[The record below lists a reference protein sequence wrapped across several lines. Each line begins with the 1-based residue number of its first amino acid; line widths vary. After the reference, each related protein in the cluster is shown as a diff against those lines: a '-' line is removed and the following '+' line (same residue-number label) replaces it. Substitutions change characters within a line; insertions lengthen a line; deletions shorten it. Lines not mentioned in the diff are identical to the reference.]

1 MRGFVFTVP
10 GAMAVSAGLDFLEF
24 HDFSAG
30 AITAILDRAGVLAEA
45 WRERRMPKSLEG
57 RRVALIV
64 DDGGWRN
71 TTAFDLGIQAMGG
84 ICAHVPASLGGRETI
99 ADLAGYLDNWFDM
112 VVIRTPE
119 LTSLRELAAYVRAP
133 VINARTRSNHPCE
146 TLGDLAY
153 VRAKRGGI
161 EGLKI
166 VGVAPDANILRSWI
180 EASISLPIK
189 VVQVYPDGWHVGDT
203 ALLNDNFRRSTDM
216 RELEDADVIFTDSW
230 PGGVA
235 ESTLA
240 DYRISAAVLDR
251 CRPDAIFIPCPP
263 VARGQEVT
271 ADAMTHAACQST
283 PAKAFL
289 LHAQNALME
298 WMTGRTKA

>member
-1 MRGFVFTVP
+1 
-10 GAMAVSAGLDFLEF
+10 MAVSANLDFLEF
-24 HDFSAG
+24 HDLSAG
-30 AITAILDRAGVLAEA
+30 AIAAILDRAGALGQA

-57 RRVALIV
+57 RRIALIV

-84 ICAHVPASLGGRETI
+84 ICTHVPASLGGREAI

-112 VVIRTPE
+112 IVIRTPD
-119 LTSLRELAAYVRAP
+119 LAALRELAANARAP

-153 VRAKRGGI
+153 VDSKRGGI

-166 VGVAPDANILRSWI
+166 VGVAPDANILRSWV
-180 EASISLPIK
+180 EASISLPIE
-189 VVQVYPDGWHVGDT
+189 VVQVYPDVWHVNDP
-203 ALLNDNFRRSTDM
+203 ALLNPNFRLSTDM

-230 PGGVA
+230 PGGAPEGEV
-235 ESTLA
+235 A
-240 DYRISAAVLDR
+240 DYRISAEVLDR
-251 CRPDAIFIPCPP
+251 CRQDAIFIPCPP

-271 ADAMTHAACQST
+271 AEAMTHPACRST
-283 PAKAFL
+283 AAKAFL

-298 WMTGRTKA
+298 WIAARPELNASR

>member
-1 MRGFVFTVP
+1 
-10 GAMAVSAGLDFLEF
+10 MAVSAVSDFLEF
-24 HDFSAG
+24 HDLSADAVRAIIERAG
-30 AITAILDRAGVLAEA
+30 ALDEA
-45 WRERRMPKSLEG
+45 WRERRMPQSLEG
-57 RRVALIV
+57 LRVALIV

-84 ICAHVPASLGGRETI
+84 ICTHAPVSLGGREAI

-112 VVIRTPE
+112 IVIRTPE
-119 LTSLRELAAYVRAP
+119 LASLRELAANAHAP

-153 VRAKRGGI
+153 VRAKRGSV

-166 VGVAPDANILRSWI
+166 VGVAPDANILRSWV
-180 EASISLPIK
+180 EASISLPIE
-189 VVQVYPDGWHVGDT
+189 VVQVYPEDWHVSDP
-203 ALLNDNFRRSTDM
+203 ALLNDSFRRSTDT

-230 PGGVA
+230 PGGIA
-235 ESTLA
+235 ESALA
-240 DYRISAAVLDR
+240 DYRISAAVLNR

-263 VARGQEVT
+263 VARGREVA
-271 ADAMTHAACQST
+271 ADAMTYPACQSAA
-283 PAKAFL
+283 AKAFL

-298 WMTGRTKA
+298 WIAAREISASR

>member
-1 MRGFVFTVP
+1 
-10 GAMAVSAGLDFLEF
+10 
-24 HDFSAG
+24 
-30 AITAILDRAGVLAEA
+30 
-45 WRERRMPKSLEG
+45 MPKSFEG

-71 TTAFDLGIQAMGG
+71 TTAFDLGTQAMGG
-84 ICAHVPASLGGRETI
+84 ICTHVPASLGGREAI

-112 VVIRTPE
+112 IVVRTPE
-119 LTSLRELAAYVRAP
+119 LASLRELAASARAP

-153 VRAKRGGI
+153 VRAKRGRI
-161 EGLKI
+161 EDLKI
-166 VGVAPDANILRSWI
+166 VGIAPDANILRSWV
-180 EASISLPIK
+180 EASISLPIE
-189 VVQVYPDGWHVGDT
+189 VVQVYPDGWHVSDP
-203 ALLNDNFRRSTDM
+203 ALLNGNFRRSTDM

-230 PGGVA
+230 PGGIA

-251 CRPDAIFIPCPP
+251 CRPDVIFIPCPP
-263 VARGQEVT
+263 VARGEEVN
-271 ADAMTHAACQST
+271 ADAMTHPACQST
-283 PAKAFL
+283 AAKAFL

-298 WMTGRTKA
+298 WIADRTGA

>member
-1 MRGFVFTVP
+1 
-10 GAMAVSAGLDFLEF
+10 MAVSANLDFLEF
-24 HDFSAG
+24 HDLSADTI
-30 AITAILDRAGVLAEA
+30 AAILDRAGALGQA

-84 ICAHVPASLGGRETI
+84 ICTQVPVTLGGREAI
-99 ADLAGYLDNWFDM
+99 GDLAGYLDNWFDM
-112 VVIRTPE
+112 IVIRTPE
-119 LTSLRELAAYVRAP
+119 LASLRELAANARAP

-153 VRAKRGGI
+153 VRAKRGRI
-161 EGLKI
+161 EDLKI
-166 VGVAPDANILRSWI
+166 VGVAPDANILRSWV
-180 EASISLPIK
+180 EASISLPIE
-189 VVQVYPDGWHVGDT
+189 VVQVYPDGWHVGDP
-203 ALLNDNFRRSTDM
+203 ALLNPNFRLSTDT

-230 PGGVA
+230 PGGIA

-251 CRPDAIFIPCPP
+251 CRPDVIFIPCPP
-263 VARGQEVT
+263 VARGEEVS
-271 ADAMTHAACQST
+271 ADAMTHPARQST
-283 PAKAFL
+283 AAKAFL

-298 WMTGRTKA
+298 WIGARTKA

>member
-1 MRGFVFTVP
+1 
-10 GAMAVSAGLDFLEF
+10 MAVSEGSDFLEF
-24 HDFSAG
+24 HDLPAE
-30 AITAILDRAGVLAEA
+30 AVLAILKRAGELGEA
-45 WRERRMPKSLEG
+45 WRVGRMPQSLEG
-57 RRVALIV
+57 KRIALII

-84 ICAHVPASLGGRETI
+84 ICTHVPASLGGREAI

-112 VVIRTPE
+112 IVVRTPE
-119 LTSLRELAAYVRAP
+119 LASLRELAANARAP

-161 EGLKI
+161 NGLKI
-166 VGVAPDANILRSWI
+166 AGVAPDANILRSWV
-180 EASISLPIK
+180 EAPISLPIE
-189 VVQVYPDGWHVGDT
+189 VVQVYPDDWHVSDP
-203 ALLNDNFRRSTDM
+203 ALLNPNFRLSTDM
-216 RELEDADVIFTDSW
+216 RELEDANVIFTDSW
-230 PGGVA
+230 PSGATEGEV
-235 ESTLA
+235 A
-240 DYRISAAVLDR
+240 DYRVSAEVLDR

-263 VARGQEVT
+263 VVRSQEVT

-283 PAKAFL
+283 AAKAFL

-298 WMTGRTKA
+298 WIAARIGV

>member
-1 MRGFVFTVP
+1 
-10 GAMAVSAGLDFLEF
+10 
-24 HDFSAG
+24 
-30 AITAILDRAGVLAEA
+30 
-45 WRERRMPKSLEG
+45 MPKSLEG
-57 RRVALIV
+57 RRIALIV

-84 ICAHVPASLGGRETI
+84 ICTHVPASLGGREAI

-112 VVIRTPE
+112 IVIRTPD
-119 LTSLRELAAYVRAP
+119 LAALRELAANARAP

-153 VRAKRGGI
+153 VDSKRGGI

-166 VGVAPDANILRSWI
+166 VGVAPDANILRSWV
-180 EASISLPIK
+180 EASISLPIE
-189 VVQVYPDGWHVGDT
+189 VVQVYPDVWHVNDP
-203 ALLNDNFRRSTDM
+203 ALLNPNFRLSTDM

-230 PGGVA
+230 PGGAPEGEV
-235 ESTLA
+235 A
-240 DYRISAAVLDR
+240 DYRISAEVLDR
-251 CRPDAIFIPCPP
+251 CRQDAIFIPCPP

-271 ADAMTHAACQST
+271 AEAMTHPACRST
-283 PAKAFL
+283 AAKAFL

-298 WMTGRTKA
+298 WIAARPELNASR

>member
-1 MRGFVFTVP
+1 
-10 GAMAVSAGLDFLEF
+10 MAVSAGLDFLEF
-24 HDFSAG
+24 HDFSAD
-30 AITAILDRAGVLAEA
+30 AIAAILERAGVLAEA

-57 RRVALIV
+57 RRAALIV

-71 TTAFDLGIQAMGG
+71 TTAFDLGIQSMGG
-84 ICAHVPASLGGRETI
+84 ICTHAPASLGGRETI
-99 ADLAGYLDNWFDM
+99 ADLAGYLDNWFDTI
-112 VVIRTPE
+112 VVRTPE
-119 LTSLRELAAYVRAP
+119 LASLRELAAHAQAP

-153 VRAKRGGI
+153 IGAKRGGI

-180 EASISLPIK
+180 EASISLPIE
-189 VVQVYPDGWHVGDT
+189 VVQVYPDGWHVGDP

-240 DYRISAAVLDR
+240 DYRISAAVLDL

>member
-1 MRGFVFTVP
+1 
-10 GAMAVSAGLDFLEF
+10 MAVSAGLDFLEF
-24 HDFSAG
+24 HDLSADVVTAVLERAG
-30 AITAILDRAGVLAEA
+30 ALGEA

-57 RRVALIV
+57 RRIALIV

-71 TTAFDLGIQAMGG
+71 TTAFDLGIQTMGG
-84 ICAHVPASLGGRETI
+84 ICTHVPASLGGREAV

-112 VVIRTPE
+112 IVVRTPE
-119 LTSLRELAAYVRAP
+119 LASLRELAANARAP

-161 EGLKI
+161 DGLKI
-166 VGVAPDANILRSWI
+166 AGVAPDANILRSWV
-180 EASISLPIK
+180 EASISLPIE
-189 VVQVYPDGWHVGDT
+189 VVQVYPDDWHVNDP
-203 ALLNDNFRRSTDM
+203 ALLNPNFRLSTDM

-230 PGGVA
+230 PGGAPEGEV
-235 ESTLA
+235 A
-240 DYRISAAVLDR
+240 DYRISAGVLDR
-251 CRPDAIFIPCPP
+251 CRPDTIFIPCPP

-271 ADAMTHAACQST
+271 ADAMAHPACQST
-283 PAKAFL
+283 AAKAFL

-298 WMTGRTKA
+298 WIAAGAEISASR

>member
-1 MRGFVFTVP
+1 
-10 GAMAVSAGLDFLEF
+10 MAVSAGSDFLEF
-24 HDFSAG
+24 HDLSADVV
-30 AITAILDRAGVLAEA
+30 TAVLERAGELGEA

-57 RRVALIV
+57 RRIALIV

-84 ICAHVPASLGGRETI
+84 ICVHAPVSLGGREAI

-112 VVIRTPE
+112 IVIRTPE
-119 LTSLRELAAYVRAP
+119 LASLRELAAIAEAP

-153 VRAKRGGI
+153 IRAKRGGI
-161 EGLKI
+161 DGLKI
-166 VGVAPDANILRSWI
+166 VGVAPDANILRSWV
-180 EASISLPIK
+180 EASISLSIE
-189 VVQVYPDGWHVGDT
+189 VVQVYPDDWHVNDP
-203 ALLNDNFRRSTDM
+203 ALLNLNFRLSTDM

-230 PGGVA
+230 PGGVP
-235 ESTLA
+235 EGEVA
-240 DYRISAAVLDR
+240 DYRISAEVLDR
-251 CRPDAIFIPCPP
+251 CRPDAVFIPCPP

-271 ADAMTHAACQST
+271 ADAMAHPACQSRE
-283 PAKAFL
+283 AKAFL

-298 WMTGRTKA
+298 RIAARTGA

>member
-1 MRGFVFTVP
+1 
-10 GAMAVSAGLDFLEF
+10 MAVSANLDFLEF
-24 HDFSAG
+24 HDLSAD
-30 AITAILDRAGVLAEA
+30 AIAAILDRAGALGQA

-57 RRVALIV
+57 RRIALIV

-84 ICAHVPASLGGRETI
+84 ICTHVPASLGGREAI

-112 VVIRTPE
+112 IVIRTPD
-119 LTSLRELAAYVRAP
+119 LAALRELAANARAP
-133 VINARTRSNHPCE
+133 IINARTRSNHPCE

-153 VRAKRGGI
+153 VGSKRGGI

-166 VGVAPDANILRSWI
+166 VGVAPDANILRSWV
-180 EASISLPIK
+180 EASISLPIE
-189 VVQVYPDGWHVGDT
+189 VVQVYPDVWHVNDP
-203 ALLNDNFRRSTDM
+203 ALLNPNFRLSTDM

-230 PGGVA
+230 PGGVPEGEVAGYRVSA
-235 ESTLA
+235 E
-240 DYRISAAVLDR
+240 VLDR
-251 CRPDAIFIPCPP
+251 CRPEVIFIPCPP

-271 ADAMTHAACQST
+271 AEAMTHPACRST
-283 PAKAFL
+283 AAKAFL

-298 WMTGRTKA
+298 WIAARPELNASR

>member
-1 MRGFVFTVP
+1 MTI
-10 GAMAVSAGLDFLEF
+10 SANRDFLEF
-24 HDFSAG
+24 HDLPGDAVP
-30 AITAILDRAGVLAEA
+30 AILDRAGVLAEA
-45 WRERRMPKSLEG
+45 WRERRMPQSLEG
-57 RRVALIV
+57 RRIALIV

-84 ICAHVPASLGGRETI
+84 ICTHVPASLGGREAI

-112 VVIRTPE
+112 IVIRTPD
-119 LTSLRELAAYVRAP
+119 LASLRELAANARAP

-161 EGLKI
+161 GGLKI
-166 VGVAPDANILRSWI
+166 AGVAPDANILRSWV
-180 EASISLPIK
+180 EASISLPIE
-189 VVQVYPDGWHVGDT
+189 VVQVYPNDWYVSDP
-203 ALLNDNFRRSTDM
+203 ALLNPNFRLSTDM

-230 PGGVA
+230 PSGATEGEV
-235 ESTLA
+235 A
-240 DYRISAAVLDR
+240 DYRVSAEVLDR

-263 VARGQEVT
+263 VVRSQEVT

-283 PAKAFL
+283 AAKAFL

-298 WMTGRTKA
+298 WIATRIGV